1 LSNRTRFR
9 SRRLVILAAVVG
21 LALAGTAM
29 ARAFASRGHALRP
42 ETSWSASTR
51 ALVRELAILR
61 RPQRKGDRNRALLRG
76 PSLSSANPVM
86 SLMRRA
92 TSASGQQVYV
102 VPVQPTHGHLV
113 GHAGLA
119 VFGIGGGGCC
129 ITALDI
135 ESGQTFSSSGPPNRV
150 LFVVP
155 DGAAQVKLTL
165 KTRSDPQNPPHV
177 SAKVHDNVVVF
188 STPFAVETVSG
199 DVMSWYGSTG
209 HLIKHLHP

>member
-1 LSNRTRFR
+1 LSNRTRFT
-9 SRRLVILAAVVG
+9 SRGLVILAAVAV
-21 LALAGTAM
+21 LMLAGTAM
-29 ARAFASRGHALRP
+29 AHALASRGYALRP

-61 RPQRKGDRNRALLRG
+61 RPQRKSDRNRALLSG
-76 PSLSSANPVM
+76 PSLSNANPVM

-92 TSASGQQVYV
+92 TSASGQHVYL
-102 VPVQPTHGHLV
+102 VPVQLTHGHLV

-129 ITALDI
+129 ITAPEI
-135 ESGQTFSSSGPPNRV
+135 ESGKTFSSSGPPNRV

-155 DGAAQVKLTL
+155 DGVAQVKLTL
-165 KTRSDPQNPPHV
+165 KTGPDPQNPPRV

-188 STPFAVETVSG
+188 NTPFAVETVSG
-199 DVMSWYGSTG
+199 DPMSWYGSTG
-209 HLIKHLHP
+209 HLIKRPHP